1 MNQEVKIFSSASI
14 YKLILSL
21 LIFSMQFETIP
32 LPLKVQIAPLTGIF
46 VILFFVFTL
55 DYIYITP
62 LFSMFLLWFAF
73 GLLHSTVL
81 LVIDLLLNF
90 NGEPL
95 RFLSWLRQI
104 ITFIIGALIFWSF
117 RYFIKF
123 SNEKNLCYAVAV
135 LSLPSLILGF
145 INALWGL
152 FNLSVLGKIVI
163 FLRKTFAPYGFISN
177 LRSSGFSLEP
187 STFSGYLVLI
197 VFPFALLM
205 RKYNKYLSNF
215 VFILA
220 LISFIWTF
228 SLSGFILIFM
238 TSFLGFIFFPK
249 RRRVFFLIFIIIVFL
264 FIGVVYLFSW
274 SQIVRH
280 ISFIETGKT
289 NISITDRFY
298 STFGPFLRTFSSFV
312 IIGYGIGGVSFHFR
326 DILPEN
332 IYHEIIRSGIRWKE
346 FANVGTLIGRV
357 YSEMGLIGFILF
369 ILMLYIGIYQG
380 KEILKRMQDY
390 DKEFYS
396 ISLIMLI
403 ASILSLF
410 YLFGSYH
417 NPYFWFWLAILDKKF
432 HEISNNA
439 NLCHNRKLQ

>member
-1 MNQEVKIFSSASI
+1 MNPEVRIFSSDSI
-14 YKLILSL
+14 YKLILIL

-32 LPLKVQIAPLTGIF
+32 LPIKAQIIPLTGIF
-46 VILFFVFTL
+46 VVLFLAFTL

-62 LFSMFLLWFAF
+62 LFSMFLLWFVF
-73 GLLHSTVL
+73 GLLHSTIL
-81 LVIDLLLNF
+81 LIVDLLLNF

-95 RFLSWLRQI
+95 RFLSWFRQI

-123 SNEKNLCYAVAV
+123 SNEKVLCYAVAI

-145 INALWGL
+145 INVLWGL
-152 FNLSVLGKIVI
+152 FNLSIFGEIVI
-163 FLRKTFAPYGFISN
+163 FLRKIFAPYGFISK
-177 LRSSGFSLEP
+177 LRASGFSLEP

-197 VFPFALLM
+197 VFPFALLV
-205 RKYNKYLSNF
+205 RKYNKRLSNF
-215 VFILA
+215 ILTFA
-220 LISFIWTF
+220 LISFLWTF
-228 SLSGFILIFM
+228 SLSGFILIFFA
-238 TSFLGFIFFPK
+238 SFLGFILFPK
-249 RRRVFFLIFIIIVFL
+249 RRKIFLLAFIIMIIL
-264 FIGVVYLFSW
+264 FISIIYLFSW

-280 ISFIETGKT
+280 ISFIAFGRT

-312 IIGYGIGGVSFHFR
+312 LIGYGIGGVSFHFR
-326 DILPEN
+326 DVLPEN
-332 IYHEIIRSGIRWKE
+332 IYHEIVRSGIRWKE

-369 ILMLYIGIYQG
+369 VSMLYFGIYQG
-380 KEILKRMQDY
+380 KEILKHVQDY
-390 DKEFYS
+390 NKEFYS

-417 NPYFWFWLAILDKKF
+417 SPYLWFWLAILDKKF
-432 HEISNNA
+432 YEILRNA
-439 NLCHNRKLQ
+439 NLCHNRKL